1 MNDTSTK
8 VFAALCGVASAVFA
22 DCYINKQQPTITLNE
37 LLQKKAQYWICCSS
51 VTKERLEALNDIDVK
66 VGEFQ
71 YDYTQISIEAN
82 QFKCS
87 FHVCD
92 VFSLLA
98 KFAKL
103 SREEKILGNARIK
116 EMCKFT
122 KAFVNAEQAKQDE
135 PKDGQSK
142 QVVITIKVEQSD
154 SRQDRVII
162 NPYGGD
168 YAAMLA
174 AKINQVINVY
184 NV

>member
-8 VFAALCGVASAVFA
+8 VFTALYGVASVVFT

-37 LLQKKAQYWICCSS
+37 LLQKKAQYWICCSE
-51 VTKERLEALNDIDVK
+51 VTKERLEALNDINVK

-71 YDYTQISIEAN
+71 YESTQISIEAN

-87 FHVCD
+87 FRVCN
-92 VFSLLA
+92 VFYLLA

-103 SREEKILGNARIK
+103 AREEKILGNARIK
-116 EMCKFT
+116 DMCKFT
-122 KAFVNAEQAKQDE
+122 KVFVNTEQAKQAE
-135 PKDGQSK
+135 SK
-142 QVVITIKVEQSD
+142 VEQAKPVIVTIKVEQPKPQVTS
-154 SRQDRVII
+154 

-174 AKINQVINVY
+174 AQLNNIIYNNVPF
-184 NV
+184 

>member
-8 VFAALCGVASAVFA
+8 VFTALFRVASVVFA

-37 LLQKKAQYWICCSS
+37 LLQKKAQYWIYCSE

-71 YDYTQISIEAN
+71 YEYTQISIEAN

-87 FHVCD
+87 FRVCD
-92 VFSLLA
+92 VFHLLA

-103 SREEKILGNARIK
+103 AREEKILGNARIK
-116 EMCKFT
+116 DMCKFT
-122 KAFVNAEQAKQDE
+122 KVFVNTEQTKQAEPKVEQAK
-135 PKDGQSK
+135 P
-142 QVVITIKVEQSD
+142 VIVTIKVEQPKPQVTS
-154 SRQDRVII
+154 

-174 AKINQVINVY
+174 AQLNNIIYNNVPF
-184 NV
+184 

>member
-8 VFAALCGVASAVFA
+8 VFTALYGVASAVFA

-37 LLQKKAQYWICCSS
+37 LLRKKAQYWICCSA
-51 VTKERLEALNDIDVK
+51 VTKERLEALNDVNVK

-92 VFSLLA
+92 VFRLLA

-103 SREEKILGNARIK
+103 AREEKILGNARIR

-122 KAFVNAEQAKQDE
+122 KVFVKAEQDE

>member
-8 VFAALCGVASAVFA
+8 VFTALCGVASAVFA

-37 LLQKKAQYWICCSS
+37 LLQKKAHYWICCSE
-51 VTKERLEALNDIDVK
+51 VTKERLEALNDNDVK

-92 VFSLLA
+92 VFRLLA

-103 SREEKILGNARIK
+103 AREEKILGNARIR

-122 KAFVNAEQAKQDE
+122 KAFVKAEQDE

-174 AKINQVINVY
+174 AKINQVINVF
-184 NV
+184 

>member
-8 VFAALCGVASAVFA
+8 VFTALCRVASAVFA

-37 LLQKKAQYWICCSS
+37 LLQKKAQYWICCSE

-92 VFSLLA
+92 VFRLLS

-103 SREEKILGNARIK
+103 AREEKILGNARIR

-122 KAFVNAEQAKQDE
+122 KAFIKTEQAKQDE

-174 AKINQVINVY
+174 AKINQVINVF
-184 NV
+184 

>member
-8 VFAALCGVASAVFA
+8 VFTALYGVASAVFA

-51 VTKERLEALNDIDVK
+51 VTKERLETLNDIDVK

-92 VFSLLA
+92 VFHLLA

-103 SREEKILGNARIK
+103 AREEKILGNARIR

-122 KAFVNAEQAKQDE
+122 KTFIKAEQDE
-135 PKDGQSK
+135 PKDRQSK

-174 AKINQVINVY
+174 AKINQVINVF
-184 NV
+184 

>member
-8 VFAALCGVASAVFA
+8 VFTALCGVASAVFA

-37 LLQKKAQYWICCSS
+37 LLRKKAHYWICCSA
-51 VTKERLEALNDIDVK
+51 VTKERLEALNDVNVK

-71 YDYTQISIEAN
+71 YEYTQISIEAN

-87 FHVCD
+87 FHVSD
-92 VFSLLA
+92 AFHLLA

-103 SREEKILGNARIK
+103 AREEKILGNARIK
-116 EMCKFT
+116 EMCKFKKT
-122 KAFVNAEQAKQDE
+122 FVKAEQAKQDE
-135 PKDGQSK
+135 SKDGQSK
-142 QVVITIKVEQSD
+142 QVVMTIKVEQSD

-174 AKINQVINVY
+174 AKINQLINVRF
-184 NV
+184 

>member
-71 YDYTQISIEAN
+71 YDYTQISIEVN
-82 QFKCS
+82 HFKCS

-92 VFSLLA
+92 VFRLLA
-98 KFAKL
+98 KFAKIA
-103 SREEKILGNARIK
+103 REEKILGNARIR

-122 KAFVNAEQAKQDE
+122 KAFVKDEQDE

-174 AKINQVINVY
+174 AKINQVINVF
-184 NV
+184 

>member
-8 VFAALCGVASAVFA
+8 VFTALCGVASAVFA

-37 LLQKKAQYWICCSS
+37 LLRKKAHYWICCSA
-51 VTKERLEALNDIDVK
+51 VTKERLEALNDVNVK

-71 YDYTQISIEAN
+71 YEYTQISIEAN

-87 FHVCD
+87 FHVSD
-92 VFSLLA
+92 VFQLLA

-103 SREEKILGNARIK
+103 AREEKILGNARIK
-116 EMCKFT
+116 EMCKFKKT
-122 KAFVNAEQAKQDE
+122 FVKAEQAKQDE
-135 PKDGQSK
+135 SKDGQSK
-142 QVVITIKVEQSD
+142 QVVITIKVEQPD

-174 AKINQVINVY
+174 AKINQLISASF
-184 NV
+184 

>member
-8 VFAALCGVASAVFA
+8 VFTALCGVASAVFA

-37 LLQKKAQYWICCSS
+37 LLRKKAQYWICCSS
-51 VTKERLEALNDIDVK
+51 VTKERLEALNDSNVK

-71 YDYTQISIEAN
+71 YEYTQISIEAN

-92 VFSLLA
+92 VFRLLA

-103 SREEKILGNARIK
+103 AREEKILGNARIR

-122 KAFVNAEQAKQDE
+122 KAFVKAEQDE

-174 AKINQVINVY
+174 AKINQVINVF
-184 NV
+184 

>member
-8 VFAALCGVASAVFA
+8 VFTALCRVASAVFA

-92 VFSLLA
+92 VFHLLA

-103 SREEKILGNARIK
+103 AREEKILGNARIRD
-116 EMCKFT
+116 MCKFT
-122 KAFVNAEQAKQDE
+122 KAFIKIEQAKQ
-135 PKDGQSK
+135 DGQSK

-168 YAAMLA
+168 YATILA
-174 AKINQVINVY
+174 AKINQVINVF
-184 NV
+184 

>member
-8 VFAALCGVASAVFA
+8 VFTALCGVASAVFA

-37 LLQKKAQYWICCSS
+37 LLQKKAQYWICCSE

-92 VFSLLA
+92 VFRLLA

-103 SREEKILGNARIK
+103 AREEKILGNARIR

-122 KAFVNAEQAKQDE
+122 KAFVKAEQDE

-142 QVVITIKVEQSD
+142 QVVITIKVEQYD

-168 YAAMLA
+168 YDAMLA
-174 AKINQVINVY
+174 AKINQVINVF
-184 NV
+184 

>member
-8 VFAALCGVASAVFA
+8 VFTALCGVASAVFA

-51 VTKERLEALNDIDVK
+51 VTKERLEALNDSNVK

-87 FHVCD
+87 FHVSD
-92 VFSLLA
+92 VFHLLA

-103 SREEKILGNARIK
+103 AREEKILGNARIR

-122 KAFVNAEQAKQDE
+122 KAFVKAEQDE

-174 AKINQVINVY
+174 AKINQVINVF
-184 NV
+184 